1 MVEDHAHEIDL
12 DDAPSFESAEHRFT
26 RVGWALLSLFVLA
39 GLMGFLGA
47 GPWSNRT
54 TGATDDVV
62 RVDHQRV
69 SHYEA
74 EDVLTI
80 YVAEEA
86 IDGDTLDLELTGDW
100 LRGTDLSAVFPEPDA
115 QRIVPGG
122 ALFEF
127 AVERPGDVEIV
138 LSFRPQKLGD
148 LELTAAAGG
157 SSVTVDQFILP

>member
-1 MVEDHAHEIDL
+1 MSDDQARALEIGGH
-12 DDAPSFESAEHRFT
+12 PTHVQREHRLAN
-26 RVGWALLSLFVLA
+26 VGWVVLGLFVLA
-39 GLMGFLGA
+39 GLVGFLGA

-54 TGATDDVV
+54 TGAEGDVV
-62 RVDHQRV
+62 RVEHQRV

-80 YVAEEA
+80 HVAEEA

-115 QRIVPGG
+115 QRVVPGG
-122 ALFEF
+122 AVLEF
-127 AVERPGDVEIV
+127 AVERPGDVAIV

-157 SSVTVDQFILP
+157 STVTVDQFILP